1 MIKRLL
7 VMLILIGALAGG
19 FYWFKYIFVAGKISE
34 AIAGSRN
41 KPIAV
46 AAAPT
51 SAQEWQAQLEA
62 VGSLRAVNGA
72 DLSFEVA
79 GLVDAIH
86 FKSGDEIRAGTLL
99 VELRADTDTA
109 QLHAL
114 EATAELA
121 NVNYQRDL
129 KQLKVQA
136 VSQATVDTDQANLKN
151 AQALVTQQKASI
163 EKKML
168 RAPFAGRLGIRL
180 VDLGQFINAGTPVV
194 TLQALDPIYVDFYL
208 PQQSISQL
216 KVGQQ
221 VTAKVDAFPKDV
233 FSGEIAAISP
243 EVDAATRN
251 VQIRATLKNPDHR
264 LLPGMYATVDVASGA
279 PQRYVTLPQTAITYN
294 SYGNTVFLIEEK
306 GRGPDGKPQLVAR
319 QSFINTGPTR
329 GDQVAVLDG
338 IKEGDTVVVAGQF
351 KLRNGVPVVID
362 NSVKPTADA
371 SPNLPPTQ

>member
-1 MIKRLL
+1 MIKRMILMLL
-7 VMLILIGALAGG
+7 VVGVILGGVFGFEAFRTVMIKRFFASHGAPPQT
-19 FYWFKYIFVAGKISE
+19 VAT
-34 AIAGSRN
+34 
-41 KPIAV
+41 
-46 AAAPT
+46 AAA
-51 SAQEWQAQLEA
+51 SSQEWQPQLEA

-72 DLSFEVA
+72 DLSLEVA
-79 GLVDAIH
+79 GIVDAIH
-86 FKSGDEIRAGTLL
+86 FKSGDEVQAGALL
-99 VELRADTDTA
+99 LTLRADTDVA

-114 EATAELA
+114 EAMAELA

-151 AQALVTQQKASI
+151 AQALVAQQKAAV

-216 KVGQQ
+216 RVGQQ
-221 VTAKVDAFPKDV
+221 VTAKVDAFPRDLFGGAIV
-233 FSGEIAAISP
+233 AISP

-251 VQIRATLKNPDHR
+251 VQIRAALKNPDHR

-294 SYGNTVFLIEEK
+294 SYGNTVFLVEEK
-306 GRGPDGKPQLVAR
+306 GQGPDGKPQLVAR

-329 GDQVAVLDG
+329 GDQVAVLNG
-338 IKEGDTVVVAGQF
+338 IKEGDMVVVAGQF
-351 KLRNGVPVVID
+351 KLRNGTTVLID